1 LIESIWNLLI
11 HKNKNKKEGGGKGLS
26 GRGATTRI
34 NGTPLA
40 EYER

>member
-1 LIESIWNLLI
+1 VFWKLLI
-11 HKNKNKKEGGGKGLS
+11 LKNKNKNLGGGQSLS

-40 EYER
+40 EHER

>member
-1 LIESIWNLLI
+1 VTWKLLI
-11 HKNKNKKEGGGKGLS
+11 CNKKNKKEGGGKGLS